1 MSKKQNLVAFAGGL
15 ILGRYGLPVLWHI
28 VYITLIVIFAVGSCE
43 QTTKLIDAATTTQTV
58 E

>member
-1 MSKKQNLVAFAGGL
+1 MSKKKNVVAFALGL
-15 ILGRYGLPVLWHI
+15 ILGRYGVPVLWHI

-43 QTTKLIDAATTTQTV
+43 QLPELIDKGVCETV